1 VSEQIKDQNHQQECS
16 SLTRRMIKSDRM
28 KILIVDDESNNIS
41 VLSEILKGKYA
52 VVAALNGKTS
62 LELARQEPQ
71 PDLILL
77 DIIMPEM
84 DGYQVCTALKADKR
98 TASIPVIFVT
108 AMKDVEDEAKGFT
121 VGAVDYITKPISS
134 SIVRARV
141 ATHLALSHQQRN
153 CEERVERQMS
163 ELVAGQK
170 EAVYML
176 AKAGNYND
184 MGTGLHVWRMAAY
197 SKVLAKAVG
206 WSLLRQ
212 NLILMA
218 ASLHDTGKV
227 GLPIEILTKSGKY
240 DQDEMDRMR
249 KHTVYG
255 HNILS
260 TATTPLFKM
269 ASEIALHHHERWA
282 GGGYPN
288 DLKGE
293 DIPESARI
301 AAVADVFDAL
311 TVRRG
316 RKVWSVERALEFIGS
331 NNGHFEPRL
340 VDHFLSIESE
350 IVQIK
355 EKWAH
360 REKDVLL

>member
-1 VSEQIKDQNHQQECS
+1 
-16 SLTRRMIKSDRM
+16 M

-41 VLSEILKGKYA
+41 ILVEVLMGRYEII
-52 VVAALNGKTS
+52 AALSGEIA
-62 LELARQEPQ
+62 LELALQEPQ

-77 DIIMPEM
+77 DVMMPKM
-84 DGYQVCTALKADKR
+84 DGFQVCKTLKVDKM

-108 AMKDVEDEAKGFT
+108 AMDEVEDEANGFAL
-121 VGAVDYITKPISS
+121 GAVDYITKPVSPP
-134 SIVRARV
+134 IVKARV
-141 ATHLALSHQQRN
+141 ATHLAMSQQQRS
-153 CEERVERQMS
+153 CEERVERQMK
-163 ELVAGQK
+163 ELVDGQK

-176 AKAGNYND
+176 AKAGHFND
-184 MGTGLHVWRMAAY
+184 IGTGVHAWRTAEY
-197 SKVLAKAVG
+197 SKALAKAAG
-206 WSLLRQ
+206 WPLLGQ
-212 NLILMA
+212 NLILLA
-218 ASLHDTGKV
+218 ASLHDTGKIGV
-227 GLPIEILTKSGKY
+227 PVRMHMKAESNNEAEVHL
-240 DQDEMDRMR
+240 MR

-255 HNILS
+255 HNVLS

-269 ASEIALHHHERWA
+269 ASEIALCHHEKWS

-293 DIPESARI
+293 KIPEAARI
-301 AAVADVFDAL
+301 VTIADVFDVL

-316 RKVWSVERALEFIGS
+316 TKVWSVERAMEFVKN

-350 IVQIK
+350 IMQIK

-360 REKDVLL
+360 REKDVLLD